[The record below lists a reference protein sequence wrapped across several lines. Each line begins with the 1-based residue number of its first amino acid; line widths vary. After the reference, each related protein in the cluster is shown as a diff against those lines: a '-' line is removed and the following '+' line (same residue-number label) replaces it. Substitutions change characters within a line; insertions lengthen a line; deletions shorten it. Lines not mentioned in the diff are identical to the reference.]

1 MSRSK
6 WSPRR
11 HRPEGVTSLEVWNLP
26 VFGRELWEVL
36 GSPWV
41 EDDRRAGVPGA
52 TLSARVMLPLAEALF
67 LLVKQHAPDAAYLSG
82 GLAELDGFPAALREA
97 TASLRCPV
105 HIALSPRFAP
115 VRAGLRMLEA
125 KGARSPLCVDVGQTS
140 IKLARAGAT
149 RVVER
154 DLTTLPPLFIGQ
166 PRPAD
171 GHHIRDTVAF
181 IAGALRTFL
190 AEGTGEPPDALCL
203 ALPCPMDE
211 HLMPGGC
218 TYGFEGA
225 GSLVQDILA
234 QAGLPDTGGPVF
246 VLNDAELA
254 AESARRAPQVKG
266 RRVLCLSLG
275 FGPGGALLE
284 KPGP

>member
-1 MSRSK
+1 MSAAR

-11 HRPEGVTSLEVWNLP
+11 HRPEGITPLEVWNLP
-26 VFGRELWEVL
+26 VFGRELWELL

-41 EDDRRAGVPGA
+41 EGDRRAGVPGA
-52 TLSARVMLPLAEALF
+52 TLAARMMLPLAEALA
-67 LLVKQHAPDAAYLSG
+67 LLVKKHAPDAAYLSG

-97 TASLRCPV
+97 TASLRRPV

-125 KGARSPLCVDVGQTS
+125 GGARSPLCVDVGQTS

-154 DLTTLPPLFIGQ
+154 NLTTLPPLFIGQ

-190 AEGTGEPPDALCL
+190 AEDSREPPDALCL
-203 ALPCPMDE
+203 ALPCPLDE
-211 HLMPGGC
+211 ALMPGGC
-218 TYGFEGA
+218 TYGFEGTA
-225 GSLVQDILA
+225 SLVPDILA
-234 QAGLPDTGGPVF
+234 HAGLPDTGGPVL

-284 KPGP
+284 RG